1 MKHLFNHEFTHQRL
15 VTTTDPY
22 GDPTTEWRTI
32 GTIRGRMRPANVN
45 ERFIASVAALTID
58 YVFYCAPGPD
68 IRRGDRLVLGDV
80 VMEVT
85 AVKDPSLAGHHLEV
99 EGKQV
104 VV

>member
-1 MKHLFNHEFTHQRL
+1 MNHLFNREFVHQRL
-15 VTTTDPY
+15 FTGKDEF
-22 GDPTTEWRTI
+22 GDPFEEWRTI
-32 GTIRGRMRPANVN
+32 GIIRGRMRPANVN

-58 YVFYCAPGPD
+58 YIFYCGPGED
-68 IRRGDRLVLGDV
+68 IRRGDRIIFGDV